1 MPSYRRKPVMASW
14 AAKTARSEPG
24 QDKKSH
30 LNAALFPPRLSSVAS
45 QEWHLSTSAC
55 GRPSVFVLMQ
65 IKTANPAL
73 IRVHGAAQI
82 RGETVPVAVVE
93 TFWRTKLKR
102 FCNRVIAI
110 PSRVEYLSA
119 RKSVT
124 LMQELRTALTEL
136 ADDKGA

>member
-1 MPSYRRKPVMASW
+1 
-14 AAKTARSEPG
+14 
-24 QDKKSH
+24 
-30 LNAALFPPRLSSVAS
+30 
-45 QEWHLSTSAC
+45 
-55 GRPSVFVLMQ
+55 MQ
-65 IKTANPAL
+65 IKAANPAL
-73 IRVHGAAQI
+73 IRMHGAAQI

-110 PSRVEYLSA
+110 PSRVVEYLSA